1 MIFYQVKLA
10 YENVKEV
17 DCLDTTKDGNE
28 QWEDAMKRYEQ
39 RIDQVMFFID
49 QVVFVIKCF
58 MLACVEVISKISRNS
73 TEITLLTLGDIF
85 KKLEM
90 RRFFKEFAIF
100 SDGQNFG
107 FQNKIRRIIFDV
119 FLLIVTSSITIST
132 ISY

>member
-1 MIFYQVKLA
+1 MIFCQVKLA

-58 MLACVEVISKISRNS
+58 MLACVEVFSKISRNS
-73 TEITLLTLGDIF
+73 TEITLLTSIIINWPGSCTFGQL
-85 KKLEM
+85 LLCLSC
-90 RRFFKEFAIF
+90 F
-100 SDGQNFG
+100 S
-107 FQNKIRRIIFDV
+107 
-119 FLLIVTSSITIST
+119 
-132 ISY
+132 